1 MHQQKIYRSKMEASF
16 IKEKLKILKLL
27 LLLKIKKTWGKVN
40 LKDFQNVLICKDE
53 SWTAEHCPFVSFSIF
68 E

>member
-27 LLLKIKKTWGKVN
+27 LLLKIKK
-40 LKDFQNVLICKDE
+40 NVRE
-53 SWTAEHCPFVSFSIF
+53 G
-68 E
+68 